1 MKVTQ
6 ITNSVFKIRMEPR
19 EVENLRKVYNREHS
33 GETPV
38 EKGDSKKVWSA
49 IQKRLAKRCKG
60 GVPQCVI
67 QSMMSKPGAPSSW
80 KANPEEWL
88 SSSDIDK
95 VQKEYVKLFPAYKY
109 LGCVPIDF
117 DKQSSLGTCLV
128 DSLCSLDIGE
138 IYRQGYSQIGI
149 VFNTDVSTGPGQHW
163 IAVFCDISPS
173 LEYPRMTYF
182 DSYAHKPEKEIQR
195 LMKRWKEQWDALKVH
210 GKGMV
215 LSYNKT
221 RHQYQDSECGM
232 YCLYFH
238 YCCLAD
244 ISMEERV
251 PDEVV
256 RGFRGVLFHV
266 GKK

>member
-1 MKVTQ
+1 MD
-6 ITNSVFKIRMEPR
+6 PR
-19 EVENLRKVYNREHS
+19 EVENLRKVYNREHPK
-33 GETPV
+33 EPPIA
-38 EKGDSKKVWSA
+38 KDDAKKVWST
-49 IQKRLAKRCKG
+49 IQKRLAKKCRG
-60 GVPQCVI
+60 GVPQCVLN
-67 QSMMSKPGAPSSW
+67 SMMSRPDAPASW
-80 KANPEEWL
+80 EKDPTEWL

-95 VQKEYVKLFPAYKY
+95 IQKEYCMIFPAYKY

-128 DSLCSLDIGE
+128 DSLCSINISE
-138 IYRQGYSQIGI
+138 IREEGYNQIGI

-163 IAVFCDISPS
+163 IAVFCDISPE

-182 DSYAHKPEKEIQR
+182 DSYAHKPEPEIQR

-210 GKGMV
+210 KKGML

-238 YCCLAD
+238 YCCHCTNPFTEYV
-244 ISMEERV
+244 ICRTCK
-251 PDEVV
+251 
-256 RGFRGVLFHV
+256 H
-266 GKK
+266 